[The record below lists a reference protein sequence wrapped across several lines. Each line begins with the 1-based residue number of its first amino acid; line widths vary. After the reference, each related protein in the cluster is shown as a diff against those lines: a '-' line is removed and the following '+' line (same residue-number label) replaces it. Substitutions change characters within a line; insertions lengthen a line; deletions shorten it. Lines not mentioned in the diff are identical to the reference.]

1 MTRWLRT
8 LPILPAHSAAS
19 SCSAACTPHPASTS
33 LTSTSAALPAPQQ
46 TPSDVI
52 PRFYFP
58 SAGAASEAV
67 RLQYLQKVDHLF
79 APYPQGM
86 PTDAFKDV
94 LAQVG
99 LAGGA
104 GSPACCSTG
113 TGEALAQ
120 QQCVGSRPCCTSG
133 A

>member
-1 MTRWLRT
+1 MPHPSLAVQHTQSSSGQ
-8 LPILPAHSAAS
+8 HAAT
-19 SCSAACTPHPASTS
+19 ADTTPHPCPCPLLTCPPHPHPST
-33 LTSTSAALPAPQQ
+33 PQK

-58 SAGAASEAV
+58 SGAPVTEAV
-67 RLQYLQKVDHLF
+67 RLQYLQKVDQLF

-99 LAGGA
+99 A
-104 GSPACCSTG
+104 
-113 TGEALAQ
+113 AQ
-120 QQCVGSRPCCTSG
+120 SRQECVRQQLLQC
-133 A
+133 